1 MNIAR
6 ALQLMAALAIDKHD
20 DDLFEMVFS
29 LYYRRLL

>member
-6 ALQLMAALAIDKHD
+6 ALQLMAVLAIEKHD
-20 DDLFEMVFS
+20 DDLFGMVFS